1 MQSLTKIIV
10 LAALA
15 GVLTFGALSVAI
27 LEPKSAELERIQ
39 EKWPPVFRPNARQNK
54 DLERIQEKHAPVKA
68 GVGTGVKRHPRF
80 LPLPQCRS
88 RRLRAR
94 PEYTG

>member
-27 LEPKSAELERIQ
+27 LEPESAELTPRPVPQ
-39 EKWPPVFRPNARQNK
+39 EVHQ
-54 DLERIQEKHAPVKA
+54 
-68 GVGTGVKRHPRF
+68 
-80 LPLPQCRS
+80 RS
-88 RRLRAR
+88 V
-94 PEYTG
+94 